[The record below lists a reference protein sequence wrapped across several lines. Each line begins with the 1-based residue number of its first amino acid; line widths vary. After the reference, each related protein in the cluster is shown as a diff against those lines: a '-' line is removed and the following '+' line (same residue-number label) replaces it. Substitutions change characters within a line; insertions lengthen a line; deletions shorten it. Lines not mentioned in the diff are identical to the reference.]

1 MSRPRNARLS
11 ELIRQPGRPLLLP
24 GAPNAL
30 TARVLERTGFEAVY
44 VSGAGVSNSFLGAPD
59 IGLLSMPE
67 MVGHVAAISDA
78 VDIPLVVDADTGYGN
93 ALNVQRAIRM
103 LERAGASAVQLEDQ
117 VTPKRCGH
125 FEGKE
130 VIETEEMIGKIKAA
144 VDARLDDGLII
155 IARTDARAELGLQ
168 EACDR
173 AARYL
178 EAGADILFVE
188 APIDLDELAAIPRLV
203 PAPHV
208 ANMVEGGHTPIVPLR
223 DLGELGFAVVLYAN
237 TAMRAAITSMEHV
250 AEELLRHG
258 DSSSFTQQIA
268 TWEQRQN
275 LVRKDAFDKLDLHY
289 GSMT

>member
-11 ELIRQPGRPLLLP
+11 ELIRRPGLPLLLP

-67 MVGHVAAISDA
+67 MVGHVAAIRDA

-125 FEGKE
+125 FEGKD

-144 VDARLDDGLII
+144 VDARLDDGL
-155 IARTDARAELGLQ
+155 
-168 EACDR
+168 
-173 AARYL
+173 
-178 EAGADILFVE
+178 
-188 APIDLDELAAIPRLV
+188 PRLV

-275 LVRKDAFDKLDLHY
+275 LVRKGDFDKLDLHY